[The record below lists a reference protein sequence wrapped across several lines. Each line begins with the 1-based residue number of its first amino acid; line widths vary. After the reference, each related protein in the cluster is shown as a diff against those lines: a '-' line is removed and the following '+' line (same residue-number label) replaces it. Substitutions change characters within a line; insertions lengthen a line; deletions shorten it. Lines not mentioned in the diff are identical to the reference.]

1 MAWTC
6 GYCTFAH
13 TLAEELFLTCAM
25 CEHPR
30 YDSKGVSSSNFSSSS
45 SSLDSVPSTS
55 TASLSSRNSDLV
67 GSPCSSHQSRSSPD
81 LQAPLKMAADFPTDD
96 TSTSIALPQ
105 SVATGASAS
114 LGQTCDDE
122 EPVENA
128 RASNQDPLHAVQ
140 SSESDEVQDLD
151 IGQALLSHA
160 DCAAALDAA
169 AERTVSTATED
180 HGWAKID
187 NSNWVRMGSDN
198 KTAAGNEQWGRAK
211 PSLLAQ
217 MVKLTGLSPRDSF
230 VDVGSGCGQVSR
242 VVCYHSCECL
252 IILHCCFIF
261 RWSFGL
267 PSLWA
272 VLRLGSK

>member
-30 YDSKGVSSSNFSSSS
+30 YDSKAVSGSNCCS
-45 SSLDSVPSTS
+45 SSLDSVPTTS
-55 TASLSSRNSDLV
+55 TESPSLRNSDLV
-67 GSPCSSHQSRSSPD
+67 GSPCSSHQGRSSPD
-81 LQAPLKMAADFPTDD
+81 LQAPLKAAADFPIDD
-96 TSTSIALPQ
+96 TSTSITLPQ
-105 SVATGASAS
+105 SVTRGASAN
-114 LGQTCDDE
+114 LGHKCDDE
-122 EPVENA
+122 EPVESA
-128 RASNQDPLHAVQ
+128 HASNQDPLHAVR
-140 SSESDEVQDLD
+140 SSEPTLSESDEVQDLD

-242 VVCYHSCECL
+242 VVCYH
-252 IILHCCFIF
+252 
-261 RWSFGL
+261 
-267 PSLWA
+267 
-272 VLRLGSK
+272 